1 LSMKAQKVPNCARSK
16 KLALKCNEERE
27 MQQASFII
35 SKQDLRRAI
44 LCIKALS
51 KGINE
56 DTPLVEADK
65 LCKS

>member
-1 LSMKAQKVPNCARSK
+1 MKAQKVPNCARSK

-27 MQQASFII
+27 KQQEAGFII
-35 SKQDLRRAI
+35 SKQALGRAI

-56 DTPLVEADK
+56 DTQLVEADK